1 MMNHSNIIRSKSLIR
16 SKFQVILITIG
27 LGILLSIFCL
37 AQFTQLVSFG
47 LLVSLLLGISLIII
61 YYSKTLYA
69 NLPEG
74 IKNNGVWTGTLT
86 GRGVSAWILGVV

>member
-69 NLPEG
+69 NLPELKTTVFG
-74 IKNNGVWTGTLT
+74 QEL
-86 GRGVSAWILGVV
+86 